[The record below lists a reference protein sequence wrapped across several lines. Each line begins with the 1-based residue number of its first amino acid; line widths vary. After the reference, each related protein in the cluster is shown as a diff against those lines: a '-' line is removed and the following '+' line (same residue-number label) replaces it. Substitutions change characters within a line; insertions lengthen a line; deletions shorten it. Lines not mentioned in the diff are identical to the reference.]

1 MLSYTVPAG
10 TTGDQTNT
18 AIVFSSR
25 SRHTTSYGDWSSD
38 VCSSD
43 LANLSITKT
52 DGETAVTAG
61 DGATHTYTITVS
73 NAGPSNAS
81 GVDMRNTRL
90 NSSNRTTTNPAQGS
104 YTTGPNFTC
113 ALGTVASGSNATV
126 TVS

>member
-73 NAGPSNAS
+73 NAGPRSEERRVGKESRPGGSTQRSNK
-81 GVDMRNTRL
+81 
-90 NSSNRTTTNPAQGS
+90 NSQGNC
-104 YTTGPNFTC
+104 TTGPNFT
-113 ALGTVASGSNATV
+113 
-126 TVS
+126 